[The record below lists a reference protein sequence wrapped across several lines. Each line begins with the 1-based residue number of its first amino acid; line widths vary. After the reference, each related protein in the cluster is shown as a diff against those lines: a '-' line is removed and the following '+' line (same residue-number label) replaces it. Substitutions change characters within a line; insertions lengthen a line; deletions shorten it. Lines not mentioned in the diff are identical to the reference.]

1 MCGIIGFIGARPA
14 QPVLIDGL
22 QRMEY
27 RGYDSAG
34 VAIQNGRGLRVR
46 KRRGRVRELADHLSA
61 NPIDGHMGIAH
72 TRWATHGPPTS
83 GNAHPHLDCTGEIA
97 VVHNGII
104 ENADT
109 LRTLLRDRG
118 HTFLTPTDTEVLAHL
133 IEDAEGETL
142 EEQVRA
148 ALRLVEGAYGI
159 AVMSGEF
166 RDRIVVA
173 RQGSPVLLGL
183 GEGETF
189 VASDPAAVVEHTRSV
204 IYLEDGDIA
213 VLSPEGYRVLDREGN
228 DPGRPTDSIH
238 WDVEAIE
245 LGGYAHFMQKEIF
258 EQPESLCNTLRG
270 RLVFDEG
277 DAHLGGLRLTS
288 GEIGHLR
295 RVLILGCG
303 TSWHSGMVGRHFIE
317 ALAQLP
323 VEVEYASEFRY
334 HAPLS
339 LKDCLVVAI
348 SQSGETADTLAAM
361 KAARER
367 GGRVVGIV
375 NAVGSTIAREAHGGI
390 YLHAGPEV
398 GVASTKAFTSQLAAL
413 LMLGL
418 HLGRR
423 RGLSVEDGRE
433 VVAAL
438 SRIPALLKRTLRLDD
453 EMARL
458 ALLFAEADNAL
469 YLGRGVSFP
478 VALEGAL
485 KLKEVSYAHAEGYP
499 AAELKHGPIALI
511 DDDMPVVVVAPSDQI
526 FSKVVSNVQEVRA
539 RGGRILVVTTEGN
552 RDLATVADHEVL
564 VPETHEL
571 LTPLLTVIPL
581 QLLAYHIAVLRG
593 CDVDRPRNLAKSVT
607 VE

>member
-1 MCGIIGFIGARPA
+1 
-14 QPVLIDGL
+14 
-22 QRMEY
+22 
-27 RGYDSAG
+27 
-34 VAIQNGRGLRVR
+34 
-46 KRRGRVRELADHLSA
+46 
-61 NPIDGHMGIAH
+61 
-72 TRWATHGPPTS
+72 
-83 GNAHPHLDCTGEIA
+83 
-97 VVHNGII
+97 
-104 ENADT
+104 
-109 LRTLLRDRG
+109 
-118 HTFLTPTDTEVLAHL
+118 
-133 IEDAEGETL
+133 
-142 EEQVRA
+142 
-148 ALRLVEGAYGI
+148 
-159 AVMSGEF
+159 MSGEF

-173 RQGSPVLLGL
+173 RQGSPVLLGV

-213 VLSPEGYRVLDREGN
+213 VLSPDGYRILDRNGD
-228 DPGRPTDSIH
+228 DPGRPTDAID
-238 WDVEAIE
+238 WDVASIE
-245 LGGYAHFMQKEIF
+245 LGGFAHFMQKEIF
-258 EQPESLCNTLRG
+258 EQPDSLCDTLRG
-270 RLVFDEG
+270 RLQVAEG
-277 DAHLGGLRLTS
+277 DAHLGGLRLTDA
-288 GEIGHLR
+288 EVQRLD

-303 TSWHSGMVGRHFIE
+303 TSWHSGLVGRHYVE
-317 ALAQLP
+317 SLAGLP
-323 VEVEYASEFRY
+323 VDVEYASEFRY
-334 HAPLS
+334 HRALPLKNT
-339 LKDCLVVAI
+339 LAVAV
-348 SQSGETADTLAAM
+348 SQSGETADTLEAM
-361 KAARER
+361 KVARER
-367 GGRVVGIV
+367 GARVVGVV
-375 NAVGSTIAREAHGGI
+375 NAVGSTIARESQGGI
-390 YLHAGPEV
+390 YLHAGPEI

-413 LMLGL
+413 LMLAL

-423 RGLSVEDGRE
+423 RGLTAEQGRE

-438 SRIPALLKRTLRLDD
+438 GQIPSLIRRCLCLDD

-511 DDDMPVVVVAPSDQI
+511 DDAMPVVVVAPSDRI

-552 RDLATVADHEVL
+552 RDLARVADHEVV

-571 LTPLLTVIPL
+571 LTPLLTVVPL

>member
-204 IYLEDGDIA
+204 IYLEDGD
-213 VLSPEGYRVLDREGN
+213 
-228 DPGRPTDSIH
+228 
-238 WDVEAIE
+238 
-245 LGGYAHFMQKEIF
+245 
-258 EQPESLCNTLRG
+258 
-270 RLVFDEG
+270 
-277 DAHLGGLRLTS
+277 
-288 GEIGHLR
+288 
-295 RVLILGCG
+295 
-303 TSWHSGMVGRHFIE
+303 
-317 ALAQLP
+317 
-323 VEVEYASEFRY
+323 
-334 HAPLS
+334 
-339 LKDCLVVAI
+339 
-348 SQSGETADTLAAM
+348 
-361 KAARER
+361 
-367 GGRVVGIV
+367 
-375 NAVGSTIAREAHGGI
+375 
-390 YLHAGPEV
+390 
-398 GVASTKAFTSQLAAL
+398 
-413 LMLGL
+413 
-418 HLGRR
+418 
-423 RGLSVEDGRE
+423 
-433 VVAAL
+433 
-438 SRIPALLKRTLRLDD
+438 
-453 EMARL
+453 
-458 ALLFAEADNAL
+458 
-469 YLGRGVSFP
+469 
-478 VALEGAL
+478 
-485 KLKEVSYAHAEGYP
+485 
-499 AAELKHGPIALI
+499 
-511 DDDMPVVVVAPSDQI
+511 
-526 FSKVVSNVQEVRA
+526 
-539 RGGRILVVTTEGN
+539 
-552 RDLATVADHEVL
+552 
-564 VPETHEL
+564 
-571 LTPLLTVIPL
+571 
-581 QLLAYHIAVLRG
+581 
-593 CDVDRPRNLAKSVT
+593 
-607 VE
+607 

>member
-1 MCGIIGFIGARPA
+1 MCGIVGYIGKREVSPILLEGLAR
-14 QPVLIDGL
+14 L
-22 QRMEY
+22 EY

-34 VAIQNGRGLRVR
+34 MAVQNGMGLKIR
-46 KRRGRVRELADHLSA
+46 KKKGRVGDLVQHVKA
-61 NPIDGHMGIAH
+61 NPVVGHMGIAH
-72 TRWATHGPPTS
+72 TRWATHGPPTTA
-83 GNAHPHLDCTGEIA
+83 NAHPHLDCTGEIA

-109 LRTLLRDRG
+109 LRKLLRDRG
-118 HTFLTPTDTEVLAHL
+118 HTFLTPTDTEVIAHL
-133 IEDAEGETL
+133 IEEAEGESL
-142 EEQVRA
+142 EERVRN
-148 ALRLVEGAYGI
+148 ALRVVEGAYGI
-159 AVMSGEF
+159 AVISGEF

-173 RQGSPVLLGL
+173 RRGSPVLLGL
-183 GEGETF
+183 GEDETF

-213 VLSPEGYRVLDREGN
+213 VLTPDGYRILDHEGE
-228 DPGRPTDSIH
+228 DQARPTSAID
-238 WDVEAIE
+238 WDIASIE

-258 EQPESLCNTLRG
+258 EQPESLRNTLRG
-270 RLVFDEG
+270 RLMPEEG
-277 DAHLGGLRLTS
+277 DARLLGLRLTDE
-288 GEIGHLR
+288 EIR
-295 RVLILGCG
+295 DIDRVLILGCG

-317 ALAQLP
+317 TLAGIP
-323 VEVEYASEFRY
+323 VDVEYASEFRY
-334 HAPLS
+334 HSPIS
-339 LKDCLVVAI
+339 LEGTLAVAI
-348 SQSGETADTLAAM
+348 SQSGETADTLEAM
-361 KAARER
+361 KAARDR
-367 GGRVVGIV
+367 GARVVGVV

-413 LMLGL
+413 LLMGL

-423 RGLSVEDGRE
+423 RGLDREQGRE
-433 VVAAL
+433 VVNAL
-438 SRIPALLKRTLRLDD
+438 AELPDLIERALKLDD
-453 EMARL
+453 EMARI
-458 ALLFAEADNAL
+458 ALTFAEADNAL

-511 DDDMPVVVVAPSDQI
+511 DDDMPVVVVAPADHI

-539 RGGRILVVTTEGN
+539 RGGRILVITTEGN
-552 RDLATVADHEVL
+552 RDLASVADREVV
-564 VPETHEL
+564 VPRTHEL
-571 LTPLLTVIPL
+571 LSPLLTVIPL